1 MRGALALALAAL
13 LAGACEQERPASPS
27 APTGTP
33 APPATPRADAP
44 ATLVGEW
51 RVAGI
56 DGQPIDAPIGIA
68 LTIDAQV
75 IGFDPRCAG
84 FTWDYT
90 YSAGTLEA
98 IRRNPTAICAI
109 GYDPVLDR
117 LADAL
122 DRVTIVRRTAANG
135 IELSGGGRSVTLF
148 SQ

>member
-1 MRGALALALAAL
+1 MRGAAALALTAL
-13 LAGACEQERPASPS
+13 LVGACGQEPAV
-27 APTGTP
+27 
-33 APPATPRADAP
+33 PPATGSSAP
-44 ATLVGEW
+44 APAATASREAPASLVGEW

-56 DGQPIDAPIGIA
+56 DGQPVDAPIGIA
-68 LTIDAQV
+68 LSIDAQE

-84 FTWDYT
+84 FTWDYR
-90 YSAGTLEA
+90 YSAGVLETM
-98 IRRNPTAICAI
+98 RRHPTAICAI

-122 DRVTIVRRTAANG
+122 DSATTARRTPANA

>member
-1 MRGALALALAAL
+1 MRGAVVLALAAL
-13 LAGACEQERPASPS
+13 LAGACKQERPALPP
-27 APTGTP
+27 APAGTP
-33 APPATPRADAP
+33 APPATPRGDAP

-56 DGQPIDAPIGIA
+56 DGQPVDAPIGIA
-68 LTIDAQV
+68 LTIGGQE

-84 FTWDYT
+84 FTWGYT
-90 YSAGTLEA
+90 YSAGVLATK
-98 IRRNPTAICAI
+98 RRRQAAICAI

-117 LADAL
+117 LAGAL